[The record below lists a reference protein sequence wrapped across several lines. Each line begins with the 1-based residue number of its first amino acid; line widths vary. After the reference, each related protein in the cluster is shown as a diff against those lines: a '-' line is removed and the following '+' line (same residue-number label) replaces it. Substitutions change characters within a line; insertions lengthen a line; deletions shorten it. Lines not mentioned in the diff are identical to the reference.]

1 VDGPEGLSTPV
12 RAVAGI
18 AVALAACAA
27 GPRAQVVARGTL
39 AYAVAAAGPDLVSI
53 ELDERFALLV
63 RSPDVPEPRLRVDLG
78 PPEADWSALAAAGA
92 SAYAGGVGG
101 EVRRVDLA
109 TGQITARWPVGAA
122 VTALATADDLLAV
135 GDATGALCLRRL
147 PDGAL
152 LHCVLAAD
160 GPITGVAITGREL
173 ITASAGSATAWRLP
187 SLTRSGATRWRL
199 PVWAGGDVVV
209 RGRTVAVLDGN
220 GKPRTVATL
229 DGAVR
234 SVAILSGSRLA
245 IAGWVTRLDNPSIIV
260 LAPLD

>member
-1 VDGPEGLSTPV
+1 M
-12 RAVAGI
+12 RAAAIV
-18 AVALAACAA
+18 AVALAACAG
-27 GPRAQVVARGTL
+27 GPRARVVARGTL
-39 AYAVAAAGPDLVSI
+39 AYAVAAAGPDLVSL

-63 RSPDVPEPRLRVDLG
+63 RSPDSDRPRLRVDLG
-78 PPEADWSALAAAGA
+78 PPEVDWSALAATAA
-92 SAYAGGVGG
+92 VAYAGGIGG

-109 TGQITARWPVGAA
+109 TGQVTARWPVGAA

-160 GPITGVAITGREL
+160 GPITGIAITGGEL
-173 ITASAGSATAWRLP
+173 ITAGAGSATAWRLP

-209 RGRTVAVLDGN
+209 RGRTVAILDGE

-229 DGAVR
+229 AGAVR

-245 IAGWVTRLDNPSIIV
+245 IAAWVERLDNPSIIV